1 MKIKAWFLL
10 KTSEQKLIMDIL
22 FKPSECNPGE
32 ELFLN
37 GIFEFNISKMIEFI
51 RGNKQEIPLEE
62 IDVKGYHTEAFSSV
76 NESHLS
82 NVDINSPIILIE
94 INPDRFIVVDGHHRL
109 AKAYRNGI
117 NTIMAYKLTVK
128 QHIQFL
134 TSVRAYRAFIDY
146 WNEKVSYNERET
158 NLKR

>member
-1 MKIKAWFLL
+1 MDESFTPAN
-10 KTSEQKLIMDIL
+10 SED
-22 FKPSECNPGE
+22 GE

-51 RGNKQEIPLEE
+51 QNNEQKIPLEE
-62 IDVKGYHTEAFSSV
+62 IDVKGYHEEAFSNV
-76 NESHLS
+76 NESYID

-94 INPDRFIVVDGHHRL
+94 LNPDRFTVVDGHHRL
-109 AKAYRNGI
+109 AKAYRNGV

-134 TSVRAYRAFIDY
+134 TTVRGYRAFIDY
-146 WNEKVSYNERET
+146 WNEKVSHNERNT
-158 NLKR
+158 KLKR